1 MTGQALPIG
10 LDRASTG
17 RIGVWLGVVVA
28 AWIAVIAALAAQ
40 GVFDAPPEE
49 PIVATLVALFVPIA
63 VFAAAMILS
72 PWLRAAVLKL
82 DPVLLTELQA
92 WRIVGALFLAVYAFG
107 HLPGLF
113 AWPAGL
119 GDIAVGLAAPFA
131 AWKLR
136 QNPGFLTS
144 VRYRLFHYLGLT
156 DFAVAVVIGAV
167 ARNQIADL
175 VDQVTTAPMG
185 VLPLVLIP
193 TLIVPAFIILHLIVL
208 MQIAANRR

>member
-1 MTGQALPIG
+1 MTDQALPIG
-10 LDRASTG
+10 LTPALPGRTG
-17 RIGVWLGVVVA
+17 IWLGGLIA
-28 AWIAVIAALAAQ
+28 AWIAVVVALAAQ
-40 GVFDAPPEE
+40 GAFDAPADE
-49 PIVATLVALFVPIA
+49 PIFATLAALVVPIA
-63 VFAAAMILS
+63 AFAAAMILL
-72 PWLRAAVLKL
+72 PRLRALALGL
-82 DPVLLTELQA
+82 DPVLLTEFQA

-113 AWPAGL
+113 AWPAWL

-131 AWKLR
+131 AWSLR
-136 QNPGFLTS
+136 RKPNFITS

-156 DFAVAVVIGAV
+156 DFAVAVVIGAA
-167 ARNQIADL
+167 ARNQIAGL

-208 MQIAANRR
+208 MQIAANKR

>member
-1 MTGQALPIG
+1 MTSQALPIG
-10 LDRASTG
+10 LDPTSTK
-17 RIGVWLGVVVA
+17 RIGVWLGVIAA
-28 AWIAVIAALAAQ
+28 AWVAVIATLAAQ
-40 GVFDAPPEE
+40 GVFDAPTEE
-49 PIVATLVALFVPIA
+49 PILATLAALVVPIA
-63 VFAAAMILS
+63 AFVAAMILL
-72 PWLRAAVLKL
+72 PRLRAAALKL
-82 DPVLLTELQA
+82 DPVLLTEFQA
-92 WRIVGALFLAVYAFG
+92 WRIVGALFLALYAFG

-156 DFAVAVVIGAV
+156 DFAVAVVIGAA
-167 ARNQIADL
+167 ARNQIAGL
-175 VDQVTTAPMG
+175 VDQITTAPMG

-193 TLIVPAFIILHLIVL
+193 TLVVPAFIILHLIVL